1 MAKAIILQCDK
12 CCDMRN
18 TGCFSSLSFSRFPP
32 LSPLFL
38 SLFLFFSS
46 LQSLKAAWGQMT
58 CFTSLF
64 PSRGMLYKV
73 LSITSIILL
82 MFSTL
87 DLGARWL
94 LCVLFHYFFKFPALL
109 RSNWQNYIYLKYTTW
124 WLNTRVHCKI
134 FITIKLINAHITLCS

>member
-18 TGCFSSLSFSRFPP
+18 TGCFSSLSLLISPP
-32 LSPLFL
+32 LSPFSLSFPIFFL
-38 SLFLFFSS
+38 STESKSCLRTDDMFYFLF
-46 LQSLKAAWGQMT
+46 
-58 CFTSLF
+58 
-64 PSRGMLYKV
+64 PPRGMLYKV